1 MILKANWVIKLVVIG
16 GIKAM
21 QVKRL
26 LIICSTIRVILSGY
40 SYLITQEGKIN
51 ISRFPLPFHK
61 IKIQISARI
70 YRQQSTITRSGVVCG
85 GMLLV
90 VTL

>member
-1 MILKANWVIKLVVIG
+1 MILKANWVIRLVVIG

-70 YRQQSTITRSGVVCG
+70 YRQKSTITRSGVVCG